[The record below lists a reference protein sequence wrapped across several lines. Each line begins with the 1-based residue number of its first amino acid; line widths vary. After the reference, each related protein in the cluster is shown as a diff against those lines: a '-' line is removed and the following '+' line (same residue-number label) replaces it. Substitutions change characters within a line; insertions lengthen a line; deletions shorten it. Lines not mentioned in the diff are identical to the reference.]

1 MSELSPEK
9 KSAIVSQAR
18 LLSLVAGRNNTEL
31 TPEDRA
37 ELEASLANWPELA
50 QQLKLEQEFE
60 SRIAKTMLDVA
71 VPTDL
76 KHKIEASLSAS
87 NGAGFRRKTYW
98 AMGMAAS
105 LLLVVGAVSAYRILY
120 APTLNLNELIAQAD
134 GEAENPRGLVENY
147 LGHTFAPEM
156 PINLN
161 LLATVGSGRIQN
173 RDVPMLYLRNASKNV
188 YAKVYVITS
197 DKFRIA
203 EAVPVT
209 QNSFYGH
216 KVEKLRDQNRKDV
229 IYLVVFTGD
238 SLTPFLDEYASH

>member
-1 MSELSPEK
+1 MNEFTPKE
-9 KSAIVSQAR
+9 SALVSQAR
-18 LLSLVAGRNNTEL
+18 LLSLVAGPNNSEL

-37 ELEASLANWPELA
+37 HLEACLANWPELA

-60 SRIAKTMLDVA
+60 ARIAKTMRN
-71 VPTDL
+71 VPVPVDL
-76 KHKIEASLSAS
+76 KQKIEASLSAS
-87 NGAGFRRKTYW
+87 KGAEFRKKTYW
-98 AMGMAAS
+98 VMGMAAS
-105 LLLVVGAVSAYRILY
+105 LFIVFSAVSAYRIIY

-173 RDVPMLYLRNASKNV
+173 RDVPMLYLRNGSKNV

-197 DKFRIA
+197 DQFRIA
-203 EAVPVT
+203 DSIPVT
-209 QNSFYGH
+209 NRSFYGH
-216 KVEKLRDQNRKDV
+216 KVEKMRDRNRKDLL
-229 IYLVVFTGD
+229 YLIVFTGD
-238 SLTPFLDEYASH
+238 SLTPFLDEYSSH